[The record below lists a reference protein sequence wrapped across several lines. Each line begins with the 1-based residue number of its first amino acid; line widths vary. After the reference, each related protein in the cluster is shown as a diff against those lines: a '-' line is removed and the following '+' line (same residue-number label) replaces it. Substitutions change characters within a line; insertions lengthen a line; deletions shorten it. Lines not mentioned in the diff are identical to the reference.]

1 MPISRYSRN
10 SIIAGGARYGTSLA
24 GVVIYNAVQ
33 ANQIAYKRIVTRD
46 GMRLDVIAGQEYGD
60 SSLWWVIA
68 AASKIGWALQ
78 IPPDTVLTIPTD
90 LSQVSVLVG

>member
-1 MPISRYSRN
+1 MPISRYTRN
-10 SIIAGGARYGTSLA
+10 SIVAGGARYGTSVA

-33 ANQIAYKRIVTRD
+33 TNQIAYKRIVTRD
-46 GMRLDVIAGQEYGD
+46 GMRLDTLAAQEYGD

-90 LSQVSVLVG
+90 ISQVSVLVG